1 MAALLH
7 VVPGWR
13 RWLPGRRL
21 ETWRPGQVGACV
33 RYGRTGKCVLP
44 ASTLP
49 GDLRAR
55 RPRAGRNNDGPE
67 GRGSP
72 EPSSQRKTPMSQL
85 SSRSRMPRL
94 FACCPGLF
102 FWRGPEA
109 AARTSR
115 GQASCL
121 PQVVPDLCSSE
132 PDKGGPRSSSW
143 VVAAREGGLGLLDPS
158 LPLSISQPLSPGT

>member
-1 MAALLH
+1 M
-7 VVPGWR
+7 
-13 RWLPGRRL
+13 
-21 ETWRPGQVGACV
+21 RP
-33 RYGRTGKCVLP
+33 P
-44 ASTLP
+44 
-49 GDLRAR
+49 
-55 RPRAGRNNDGPE
+55 RPDRAGRSQSPPSPAGRSSDGPE
-67 GRGSP
+67 GRSSA
-72 EPSSQRKTPMSQL
+72 EPSSQRKTPMRQL

-115 GQASCL
+115 GQANCL

-143 VVAAREGGLGLLDPS
+143 VVGAREGGLGLLDPS
-158 LPLSISQPLSPGT
+158 LPLFISQPLSPGT